1 MESKHNI
8 IYNFFIDV
16 LIATNTKLSEV
27 VIIVTISIVR
37 GMNLKKVLLNQQKTS
52 TEKVKNH

>member
-27 VIIVTISIVR
+27 VIIVAISVVR

-52 TEKVKNH
+52 TEKEKNR

>member
-1 MESKHNI
+1 MDSKHNI

-27 VIIVTISIVR
+27 VIIVAISVVR

-52 TEKVKNH
+52 TEKEKNR

>member
-52 TEKVKNH
+52 TEKEKNR